1 MRFIWA
7 GAVFDPCR
15 DYLLLF
21 HSGIGPSTKYRRGQD
36 EGNLLDKKLIVFKHS
51 YFPTLIIGLSDLV
64 NSAICKWF
72 FDIR

>member
-1 MRFIWA
+1 MTVRSSLICTDCPARLRNELLRSTFYMRFIGA

-36 EGNLLDKKLIVFKHS
+36 
-51 YFPTLIIGLSDLV
+51 
-64 NSAICKWF
+64 
-72 FDIR
+72 